1 MMKNKLNRYFIKEI
15 FKSYFLVLV
24 SLSSLFLVLQAAK
37 YLYLVTDNGLSL
49 NSYAKYIFFLI
60 PKIISQLMIIS
71 FLISMFLNLIK
82 FQSNKEL
89 EIFWLAGISKIKI
102 VQLVIKFSIFLT
114 FFCFLFYI
122 YLTPE
127 SSFKSRQIISNSE
140 FSFINSLVKKNN
152 FNSLFND
159 LTLFVHKN
167 DQKGNLEKIY
177 IFEKNKTI
185 ISKKGR
191 ILNIN
196 DKNFLE
202 LIDGVIHEKNL
213 NNKITT
219 VKFEKTLYDFTKYNP
234 NIINTPKVQ
243 ERDLFWILN
252 DYKKN
257 QNSETLYEIHKRL
270 IKPLIIPIIGVLCCF
285 GFYSNEEKINI
296 NKIKI
301 VTFLTGT
308 LLIILIEILLNLST
322 VSYYFKYFLYLFPI
336 LIFYIFYFYL
346 IKFLSSEASKS

>member
-1 MMKNKLNRYFIKEI
+1 MMKNKLNQYFVNEI
-15 FKSYFLVLV
+15 FKSYIIVLF

-49 NSYAKYIFFLI
+49 NSYAKYIFFLL

-71 FLISMFLNLIK
+71 FLVSMSLSLIK

-89 EIFWLAGISKIKI
+89 EIFWLAGISKNKL
-102 VQLVIKFSIFLT
+102 VKLVIKFSIFLT

-127 SSFKSRQIISNSE
+127 SSFKSRQILNNSE

-152 FNSLFND
+152 FNSFFND

-202 LIDGVIHEKNL
+202 LIDGIIHEKNSD
-213 NNKITT
+213 NKITK
-219 VKFEKTLYDFTKYNP
+219 VKFEETLYDFSKYNT

-252 DYKKN
+252 DYKKKSKLRDTLR
-257 QNSETLYEIHKRL
+257 NS
-270 IKPLIIPIIGVLCCF
+270 
-285 GFYSNEEKINI
+285 
-296 NKIKI
+296 
-301 VTFLTGT
+301 
-308 LLIILIEILLNLST
+308 
-322 VSYYFKYFLYLFPI
+322 
-336 LIFYIFYFYL
+336 
-346 IKFLSSEASKS
+346 